1 MNWKKIDIK
10 TPLGI
15 VKAQAPTIISAS
27 RSTDIPACYSDWF
40 FERLKQG
47 YVKWKNPFN
56 GVPLYVSFKN
66 TRLIV
71 FWTKN
76 PKPIL
81 KHLDYLDENNI
92 NYYFQYTLNDYENEG
107 LEKNVPNIE
116 SRIETFVKLSQK
128 IGKDKIIWRFDPY
141 ILTDTTGVNELLKK
155 TEFIGDKLKGHTNK
169 FVFSFADIHSY
180 KKVENNLNK
189 EYVNYIEFDDNSMN
203 QLAIGLTELNKKWN
217 FEIGTC
223 AEKIDLSRYNIS
235 HNKCIDDDLII
246 KLFSKDLEL
255 MNFMGVKIQES
266 TIFEPFCKISK
277 NKLLKDKGQR
287 ELCGCM
293 FSKDIGQ
300 YNTCPHECTYCYANT
315 SKEMAN
321 KNYRNHKNNPFSETI
336 TGE

>member
-1 MNWKKIDIK
+1 MNWKKIDIE
-10 TPLGI
+10 TPQGI

-27 RSTDIPACYSDWF
+27 RSTDIPAFYSDWF
-40 FERLKQG
+40 FDRLKQG
-47 YVKWKNPFN
+47 YIKWKNPFN

-71 FWTKN
+71 FWSKN

-81 KHLDYLDENNI
+81 NHLNYLDENNI
-92 NYYFQYTLNDYENEG
+92 NYYFQYTLNDYESDG
-107 LEKNVPNIE
+107 LEKNVPSID
-116 SRIETFVKLSQK
+116 SRIETFIQLSQR

-141 ILTDTTGVNELLKK
+141 ILTETTGVDELLKK
-155 TEFIGDKLKGHTNK
+155 TEFIGDKLKEYTNK

-189 EYVNYIEFDDNSMN
+189 ESVAFVEFDDNSMN
-203 QLAIGLTELNKKWN
+203 QLAFGLMELNKKWN

-223 AEKIDLSRYNIS
+223 AEKIELNRYNIS

-246 KLFSKDLEL
+246 KLFSTDLEL
-255 MNFMGVKIQES
+255 MNSMGVEIQEP
-266 TIFEPFCKISK
+266 TIFEPFSKISK
-277 NKLLKDKGQR
+277 NRLLKDKGQR

-300 YNTCPHECTYCYANT
+300 YNTCPHECLYCYANT
-315 SKEMAN
+315 SKEVAHAN
-321 KNYRNHKNNPFSETI
+321 YKNHKNNPLSETI
-336 TGE
+336 IGE